1 MANTVRLAES
11 FTDIT
16 GKDLANT
23 SQLKLFN
30 ILEDE
35 DGVKLQNIWRS
46 YSLNPEVAEETY
58 FFTLYNM
65 NDDDW
70 WDNISYA
77 AYETPYLWWI
87 LCVMNNIQNPFEEV
101 NPGQETNI
109 LRDNYLYQ
117 VIKEI
122 EIISD
127 LGRAD

>member
-1 MANTVRLAES
+1 MANTVRLEES

-35 DGVKLQNIWRS
+35 DGVRLQNVWRS

-70 WDNISYA
+70 WDNISFL
-77 AYETPYLWWI
+77 AYDTPYLWWI
-87 LCVMNNIQNPFEEV
+87 LCVMNNVQNPFEEV
-101 NPGQETNI
+101 SPGQETNI

-122 EIISD
+122 EIISE
-127 LGRAD
+127 LGRAG

>member
-1 MANTVRLAES
+1 MANTVRLEES

-35 DGVKLQNIWRS
+35 DGVKLQNVWRS
-46 YSLNPEVAEETY
+46 YSLNPDVAEETY
-58 FFTLYNM
+58 FFTGYNM

-70 WDNISYA
+70 WDNISFS
-77 AYETPYLWWI
+77 AYDTPLLWWI
-87 LCVMNNIQNPFEEV
+87 LCVVNNIQNPFEEV

-109 LRDNYLYQ
+109 LRDNYIYQ

-122 EIISD
+122 EIISE